1 MKIALIGATGQVGSR
16 ILGEALERSHQV
28 TAIARNPASL
38 APRAGLKAL
47 ALDVSEENDR
57 LAAALAG
64 HDVAIISV
72 KYSQVDA
79 APILEAVKRA
89 GVPRVLVVG
98 GAGSLQVASGVD
110 LVDTPSFPAAYK
122 GEALA
127 ARDFLRLLRQETAID
142 WTLVSPSALLQPGQR
157 TGQFRIGG
165 DQLLVDAK
173 GASHISIEDLALA
186 LVDDLESPRHSRQRF
201 TVGY

>member
-16 ILGEALERSHQV
+16 LLGEALERGHQV

-38 APRAGLKAL
+38 APRDGLTAL
-47 ALDVSEENDR
+47 ALDVTDGDK

-64 HDVAIISV
+64 HDVALISV

-79 APILEAVKRA
+79 APILEAVKHA

-98 GAGSLQVASGVD
+98 GAGSLQVAPGAD
-110 LVDTPSFPAAYK
+110 LVDTPNFPAAYK

-127 ARDFLRLLRQETAID
+127 ARDFLRLLRKEPAID

-157 TGQFRIGG
+157 TGKFRIGG
-165 DQLLVDAK
+165 DELLVDAK
-173 GASHISIEDLALA
+173 GASHISIEDLAMA
-186 LVDDLESPRHSRQRF
+186 LVDELESPKHSRQRF

>member
-16 ILGEALERSHQV
+16 ILGEALERNHQV

-38 APRAGLKAL
+38 APRAGLKVL
-47 ALDVSEENDR
+47 ALDVSQESDK
-57 LAAALAG
+57 LAAELAG

>member
-16 ILGEALERSHQV
+16 ILAEALERGHQL
-28 TAIARNPASL
+28 TAIARNTASL

-47 ALDVSEENDR
+47 ALDVSEESDK
-57 LAAALAG
+57 LAAELAG

-79 APILEAVKRA
+79 ARILEAVKRA

-98 GAGSLQVASGVD
+98 GAGSLQVASGGD
-110 LVDTPSFPAAYK
+110 LVDTPDFPAAYK

-127 ARDFLRLLRQETAID
+127 ARDFLRLLRKEPAID

-165 DQLLVDAK
+165 DELLVDAK
-173 GASHISIEDLALA
+173 GASHISIEDLAMA
-186 LVDDLESPRHSRQRF
+186 LVDELESPRHSRQRF

>member
-1 MKIALIGATGQVGSR
+1 MTIALIGATGQVGSR
-16 ILGEALERSHQV
+16 ILGEALTRGHQV
-28 TAIARNPASL
+28 TAIARNPSSL
-38 APRAGLKAL
+38 APRDGLTAL
-47 ALDVSEENDR
+47 ALDVTDGDK

-64 HDVAIISV
+64 HDVAVISV

-79 APILEAVKRA
+79 APILEAVKHA

-98 GAGSLQVASGVD
+98 GAGSLQVAPGAD
-110 LVDTPSFPAAYK
+110 LVDTPNFPAAYK

-127 ARDFLRLLRQETAID
+127 ARDFLRLLRQEPTID

-157 TGQFRIGG
+157 TGKFRIGG
-165 DQLLVDAK
+165 DELLVDAK
-173 GASHISIEDLALA
+173 GASHISIEDLAMA
-186 LVDDLESPRHSRQRF
+186 LVDELESPRHSRQRF

>member
-38 APRAGLKAL
+38 APRAGLKVL
-47 ALDVSEENDR
+47 ALDVSKESDK
-57 LAAALAG
+57 LAAELAG

-110 LVDTPSFPAAYK
+110 LVDTPNFPAAYK

-186 LVDDLESPRHSRQRF
+186 LVDELESPRHSRQRF

>member
-1 MKIALIGATGQVGSR
+1 MKIALIGATGQVGFR
-16 ILGEALERSHQV
+16 ILGEALTRGHQV

-38 APRAGLKAL
+38 APRDGLTAL
-47 ALDVSEENDR
+47 ALDVTDGDK

-79 APILEAVKRA
+79 APILEAVKHA
-89 GVPRVLVVG
+89 DVPRVLVVG
-98 GAGSLQVASGVD
+98 GAGSLQAAPGVD
-110 LVDTPSFPAAYK
+110 LVDTPNFPAAYK

-127 ARDFLRLLRQETAID
+127 ARDFLRLLRQEPTID

-157 TGQFRIGG
+157 TGKFRIGG
-165 DQLLVDAK
+165 DELLVDAK
-173 GASHISIEDLALA
+173 GASHISIEDLAMA
-186 LVDDLESPRHSRQRF
+186 LVDELESPRHSRQRF

>member
-16 ILGEALERSHQV
+16 ILGEALERGHTV

-38 APRAGLKAL
+38 APRAGLTAL
-47 ALDVSEENDR
+47 ALDVSKDGDK

-64 HDVAIISV
+64 QDVAIISV

-79 APILEAVKRA
+79 APVLEAVKRA
-89 GVPRVLVVG
+89 DVPRVLVVG
-98 GAGSLQVASGVD
+98 GAGSLQVAPGVD
-110 LVDTPSFPAAYK
+110 LVDTPNFPAAYK

-173 GASHISIEDLALA
+173 GGSHISIEDLALA
-186 LVDDLESPRHSRQRF
+186 LVDELESPKHSRQRF